1 MSRKTAREYAYKL
14 VFEYLFNHTK
24 NSRTYDVFTNAD
36 LDGEDVKYLE
46 KVYSGITEHYDELIA
61 DVEKYSHGFS
71 AERIYKTDLSAL
83 LVAIYEM
90 KYMNKEIPLSVSIN
104 EAVLLVKHYS
114 TEKSHSFVNGI
125 LSSVYKEV
133 TANDTDRR

>member
-46 KVYSGITEHYDELIA
+46 KVYSGITEHYA
-61 DVEKYSHGFS
+61 
-71 AERIYKTDLSAL
+71 
-83 LVAIYEM
+83 
-90 KYMNKEIPLSVSIN
+90 
-104 EAVLLVKHYS
+104 
-114 TEKSHSFVNGI
+114 
-125 LSSVYKEV
+125 
-133 TANDTDRR
+133 